1 MATALMSRLPAL
13 VSGGIALAGAVYC
26 LRRANDRKR
35 QRLLEPPAEEK
46 APPPGQAY
54 PANGFALVDA
64 ICDTDEFNELIRFLP
79 AAASVR
85 LSRCSRDINERV
97 LHPTTATW
105 CAESRRALLERKRRA
120 GDLPL
125 KSLGVQGVRWT
136 LERLHLCEHPPRFP
150 RIYFGFASDT
160 IDAEGTRKLQRVAA
174 LLARHPSLRLC
185 VHGFAQPNAPGPIG
199 EALAQA
205 RATSVRE
212 RLLTM
217 LTASGTTEFADEDP
231 QEGVRADRTF
241 SPWDGGGPRTTR
253 LVGSKLQ
260 AVGRW
265 RQQPRNR
272 NFEQEGGDNDAANGG
287 ADDDEDDDY
296 EEGGDNDVSA
306 VPDEED
312 QGYDSDDDY
321 SSKLRRAEFTLLG
334 LDDASSSTEGG
345 SP

>member
-1 MATALMSRLPAL
+1 MSTATLMARLPAL
-13 VSGGIALAGAVYC
+13 VSSGIALAGAVYC
-26 LRRANDRKR
+26 IRRANGRKR
-35 QRLLEPPAEEK
+35 QRLLEPPAEEG
-46 APPPGQAY
+46 PPPGQVY
-54 PANGFALVDA
+54 PANGFALLDA
-64 ICDTDEFNELIRFLP
+64 ICDTDEFNELVRFLP

-85 LSRCSRDINERV
+85 LSRCSQAINSRV
-97 LHPTTATW
+97 LHPTTAAW

-125 KSLGVQGVRWT
+125 KSLGAQGVRWT
-136 LERLHLCEHPPRFP
+136 FERLHLCEHPPRFP

-185 VHGFAQPNAPGPIG
+185 VHGFAQPDAPGPIG

-205 RATSVRE
+205 RATTVRE
-212 RLLTM
+212 RLLVM
-217 LTASGTTEFADEDP
+217 LAACGKFADEDP
-231 QEGVRADRTF
+231 QEGVRTDRTF
-241 SPWDGGGPRTTR
+241 SPWDGGGGRTTH

-272 NFEQEGGDNDAANGG
+272 NFEHDSTAAANGG
-287 ADDDEDDDY
+287 AGEEEDDY
-296 EEGGDNDVSA
+296 EEGGENDVSA
-306 VPDEED
+306 AQSDENEPGE
-312 QGYDSDDDY
+312 GYDSDDE

-334 LDDASSSTEGG
+334 LDDLDA
-345 SP
+345 

>member
-1 MATALMSRLPAL
+1 MAASIIARLPAL
-13 VSGGIALAGAVYC
+13 VSGGITLVGAVYC
-26 LRRANDRKR
+26 IRVANDRKR
-35 QRLLEPPAEEK
+35 RLAEED
-46 APPPGQAY
+46 APPPGQVY
-54 PANGFALVDA
+54 PANGFALVNA
-64 ICDTDEFNELIRFLP
+64 ICDDDVFNELIRFLP

-85 LSRCSRDINERV
+85 LSRCSHAIHERV
-97 LHPTTATW
+97 LHPTTAAW

-125 KSLGVQGVRWT
+125 KSLGAQGVRWT

-150 RIYFGFASDT
+150 RIYFTFASDT

-185 VHGFAQPNAPGPIG
+185 VHGFAQPDAPGPIG

-205 RATSVRE
+205 RATTVRE
-212 RLLTM
+212 RLLMM
-217 LTASGTTEFADEDP
+217 LSASGTAEFADEDP

-241 SPWDGGGPRTTR
+241 SPWDSGGPRTTR
-253 LVGSKLQ
+253 LVGHKLQ
-260 AVGRW
+260 AIGRW

-272 NFEQEGGDNDAANGG
+272 NFEGTAATAANGAG
-287 ADDDEDDDY
+287 DDEED
-296 EEGGDNDVSA
+296 EGEGGDNDVSA
-306 VPDEED
+306 AQPAEDE
-312 QGYDSDDDY
+312 QGPGYDSDDE

-334 LDDASSSTEGG
+334 LDDASMAREGG